1 MLNMELS
8 DLKLTRK
15 GIEKKREEDKSTA
28 IVETGCICAEVIEH
42 ASQDECHYD
51 VEQGGSNG
59 KSGIS
64 QLPGWSRTL
73 ENWEQFVWQGL

>member
-42 ASQDECHYD
+42 AS
-51 VEQGGSNG
+51 
-59 KSGIS
+59 
-64 QLPGWSRTL
+64 
-73 ENWEQFVWQGL
+73 